1 MVICRADSRRS
12 YFVTVY
18 TVLFRNRN
26 EQELFDQIQKNS
38 LTTLF
43 RCSIIN
49 LYVNIYYVYV
59 HHADIY
65 HACVHHAKRSNLQ
78 SETTL

>member
-26 EQELFDQIQKNS
+26 EQELFDQIQKKQFDYP
-38 LTTLF
+38 L
-43 RCSIIN
+43 
-49 LYVNIYYVYV
+49 
-59 HHADIY
+59 
-65 HACVHHAKRSNLQ
+65 
-78 SETTL
+78 